1 MAADKGNIFFDLV
14 NDIFACEDI
23 LQKYTP
29 ETLKQYQFMIN
40 RTVAI
45 KYPREAN
52 MLNIVGMDPKYS
64 AYTLNGMLFN
74 NRGKEPWVF
83 TKGAKKLKE
92 ENAKKKKIS
101 PKLIR
106 DYCAWY
112 NKNLKDVEF
121 ALKVFEAEMID
132 ELLEF
137 ESMIKK
143 STEK

>member
-1 MAADKGNIFFDLV
+1 MAEKNVFFDVV
-14 NDIFACEDI
+14 NDMFACRDI
-23 LQKYTP
+23 TMKYSY

-45 KYPREAN
+45 KYPREASV
-52 MLNIVGMDPKYS
+52 LNILGMDPKYA
-64 AYTLNGMLFN
+64 AYTLNGMLYN
-74 NRGKEPWVF
+74 GKGKEPWVF

-101 PKLIR
+101 NKLIR

-112 NKNLKDVEF
+112 NKDRKDVEF
-121 ALKVFEAEMID
+121 ALKLFETEMID

-137 ESMIKK
+137 EAMIKQ
-143 STEK
+143 TNEK

>member
-1 MAADKGNIFFDLV
+1 MAEKGNVFFDLV
-14 NDIFACEDI
+14 NDMFACNNIE
-23 LQKYTP
+23 QRYTY
-29 ETLKQYQFMIN
+29 ETFKQYQFMIN

-52 MLNIVGMDPKYS
+52 MLNLIGMDPKYS
-64 AYTLNGMLFN
+64 AYTLNGMLYN
-74 NRGKEPWVF
+74 GRGKEPWVF

-92 ENAKKKKIS
+92 ENAKKKKVS

-112 NKNLKDVEF
+112 NKDLKDVEF
-121 ALKVFEAEMID
+121 AMKLYETEMVD

-137 ESMIKK
+137 EAMIKK